1 MVTTT
6 DVAVMTAY
14 GSSYFFSAA
23 AEVVTEMASANFLE
37 AETEKERIPLFF
49 LFLSIFFGKTGILLS
64 GFFDGLIPCA
74 LFLLLF
80 LLFALPHDFLV
91 DLTLFW
97 YVPSF

>member
-1 MVTTT
+1 
-6 DVAVMTAY
+6 MTAY

-23 AEVVTEMASANFLE
+23 ADVVTETASANSLE
-37 AETEKERIPLFF
+37 AETEKERVPLFF
-49 LFLSIFFGKTGILLS
+49 LFLSIFFGKIGILS
-64 GFFDGLIPCA
+64 PSSFFDGSIPCA